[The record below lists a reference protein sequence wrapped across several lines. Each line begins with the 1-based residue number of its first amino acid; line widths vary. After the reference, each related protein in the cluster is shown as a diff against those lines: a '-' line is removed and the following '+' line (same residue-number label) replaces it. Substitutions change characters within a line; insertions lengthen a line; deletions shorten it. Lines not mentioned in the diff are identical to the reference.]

1 MYDVYIGDEEGSRR
15 AMAYVS
21 ARDTRH
27 TRMHMHKGG
36 TRARMD
42 GWRRT
47 FADLAREEED
57 LQPLPLRYGLL
68 NPTTPHLKPL
78 RACVLCGRVLCGRVL
93 CGRVLCADERNN
105 ACRRQHHQH
114 HQAPSTCMN

>member
-1 MYDVYIGDEEGSRR
+1 MMYDVYIGDEEGSRR

-27 TRMHMHKGG
+27 AHMHMHKGG
-36 TRARMD
+36 ARARMD

-57 LQPLPLRYGLL
+57 LKPLPLCYGLL
-68 NPTTPHLKPL
+68 DPTPPHLEPL
-78 RACVLCGRVLCGRVL
+78 RVLCV
-93 CGRVLCADERNN
+93 CVV
-105 ACRRQHHQH
+105 
-114 HQAPSTCMN
+114 